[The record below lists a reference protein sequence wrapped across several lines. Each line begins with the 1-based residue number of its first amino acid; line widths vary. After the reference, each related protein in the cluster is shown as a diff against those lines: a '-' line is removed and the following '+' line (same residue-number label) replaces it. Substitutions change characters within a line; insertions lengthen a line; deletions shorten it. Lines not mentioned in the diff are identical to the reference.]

1 MLQDEAQ
8 EAPGVHAGVPLCN
21 ASCGRSGLCCLYFLH
36 HGRLR
41 KNKKITAAW
50 GGIGADLSYAACGTS
65 KATCPV
71 GFVGDLYSLRGVLHI
86 KTVPGSTPFT
96 KIKISRSSI
105 AWRRWSRMPGFEVIH
120 ENLQRQCGI
129 VTTCQV
135 HLIVELV
142 QQQVL
147 GQYDSR
153 LPHLW
158 LQPFI
163 ELF

>member
-1 MLQDEAQ
+1 
-8 EAPGVHAGVPLCN
+8 
-21 ASCGRSGLCCLYFLH
+21 
-36 HGRLR
+36 
-41 KNKKITAAW
+41 
-50 GGIGADLSYAACGTS
+50 
-65 KATCPV
+65 
-71 GFVGDLYSLRGVLHI
+71 
-86 KTVPGSTPFT
+86 
-96 KIKISRSSI
+96 
-105 AWRRWSRMPGFEVIH
+105 MPGFEVIH

-135 HLIVELV
+135 YLIVELV

>member
-1 MLQDEAQ
+1 
-8 EAPGVHAGVPLCN
+8 
-21 ASCGRSGLCCLYFLH
+21 
-36 HGRLR
+36 
-41 KNKKITAAW
+41 
-50 GGIGADLSYAACGTS
+50 
-65 KATCPV
+65 
-71 GFVGDLYSLRGVLHI
+71 
-86 KTVPGSTPFT
+86 
-96 KIKISRSSI
+96 
-105 AWRRWSRMPGFEVIH
+105 MPGFEVIH

-163 ELF
+163 ELFQLRSGVSPTEASATYDFGLRLLIYN

>member
-1 MLQDEAQ
+1 M
-8 EAPGVHAGVPLCN
+8 
-21 ASCGRSGLCCLYFLH
+21 
-36 HGRLR
+36 LR

-50 GGIGADLSYAACGTS
+50 GGIGADLSYAACGIYQ
-65 KATCPV
+65 
-71 GFVGDLYSLRGVLHI
+71 GLVGDLYSLLGVLHI
-86 KTVPGSTPFT
+86 KTVPDSIPIRI
-96 KIKISRSSI
+96 IKIRESSI

-163 ELF
+163 ELFQLRSGVFPD